1 MMDVGPLADRIW
13 EAVVS
18 GEATTPLTEDHP
30 DLTVDAAYEIQDAV
44 LARYREAGDPVT
56 ALKLGL
62 TSRAKQQQMNVTEP
76 LYGWLTGSMALDVG
90 QPLVVS
96 ELIQPRAEP
105 EIAFILG
112 EDLAGSAV
120 TAADVVAATAAAAPA
135 IDILDSRFT
144 GYRFTL
150 ADVAADNSSA
160 ARYLIGPTLTPP
172 AGVDLRLVGCVFSKN
187 GELVGTAAG
196 AATLGDPAA
205 AVAWAVRKLAK
216 RGGGL
221 RAGQAVLSGALVAAV
236 PISPGDHVL
245 LELDRLGSLQLRGA

>member
-1 MMDVGPLADRIW
+1 MHVGPLADHIW
-13 EAVVS
+13 DAVVS

-30 DLTVDAAYEIQDAV
+30 DLTVDAAYDIQDAV
-44 LARYREAGDPVT
+44 VSRYREAGDPVT

-62 TSRAKQQQMNVTEP
+62 TSRAKQQQMDVDEP

-96 ELIQPRAEP
+96 DLIHPRAEP

-112 EDLAGSAV
+112 EDLAGASV
-120 TAADVVAATAAAAPA
+120 TAADVIAATAAVAPA

-144 GYRFTL
+144 GYKFTL

-160 ARYLIGPTLTPP
+160 GKYLIGATLTPP
-172 AGVDLRLVGCVFSKN
+172 EAIDLRRIGCVFSKN

-196 AATLGDPAA
+196 AATLDDPAA
-205 AVAWAVRKLAK
+205 AVAWAVRKLSR

-221 RAGQAVLSGALVAAV
+221 SKGQAVLSGALIAAV
-236 PISPGDHVL
+236 PVAPGDHVL
-245 LELDRLGSLQLRGA
+245 LELDRLGSLELRGV

>member
-1 MMDVGPLADRIW
+1 MDVGPLADHIW
-13 EAVVS
+13 DAVVS

-30 DLTVDAAYEIQDAV
+30 DLTVDAAYDIQDAV
-44 LARYREAGDPVT
+44 VSRYLEAGDSVT

-62 TSRAKQQQMNVTEP
+62 TSRAKQQQMDVDEP

-96 ELIQPRAEP
+96 DLIHPRAEP

-112 EDLAGSAV
+112 EDLAGASV
-120 TAADVVAATAAAAPA
+120 TAADVIAATAAVAPA

-144 GYRFTL
+144 GYKFTL

-160 ARYLIGPTLTPP
+160 GKYLIGATLTPP
-172 AGVDLRLVGCVFSKN
+172 ETIDLRRIGCVFSKN

-196 AATLGDPAA
+196 AATLDDPAA
-205 AVAWAVRKLAK
+205 AVAWAVRKLSR

-221 RAGQAVLSGALVAAV
+221 RRGQAVLSGALIAAV
-236 PISPGDHVL
+236 PVAPGDHVL
-245 LELDRLGSLQLRGA
+245 LELDRLGSLELRGV